1 MCSCAQ
7 HFFSSK
13 FFGRTVN
20 WFHKPWIR
28 NPLLWMLSMSD
39 LYMLRW
45 KGSLGTEAMRR
56 MRRDNE
62 IKWSV
67 NIGCGCYHL
76 RTWEKGERESYW
88 KDLSDLCCSALFPTT
103 LMYLLASGSLSVKY
117 TIYPSYFRVKG
128 KSGNEW
134 REMWSSK
141 ILKLPLCLFDKLS
154 ELNNPTLGA
163 LFIASCDLNYN
174 SIFLPKKG
182 LFLLKIKQ
190 NVFWVSHQVTLIFK
204 TWFGNTSRGRRRCEH
219 RNHF

>member
-1 MCSCAQ
+1 MHICVSENHMWRLQVRREINCIYHVA
-7 HFFSSK
+7 HFLSSK
-13 FFGRTVN
+13 FFRRTVN
-20 WFHKPWIR
+20 WFHKPWIT

-56 MRRDNE
+56 MRCDNE

-76 RTWEKGERESYW
+76 RTWEKGEVESYW

-117 TIYPSYFRVKG
+117 ACYPSSLGVKG

-141 ILKLPLCLFDKLS
+141 IL
-154 ELNNPTLGA
+154 
-163 LFIASCDLNYN
+163 
-174 SIFLPKKG
+174 
-182 LFLLKIKQ
+182 
-190 NVFWVSHQVTLIFK
+190 
-204 TWFGNTSRGRRRCEH
+204 
-219 RNHF
+219 